1 MSACFQVCLC
11 VKRSL
16 SETMSEC
23 GGVEGELVASVE
35 GINHFLCALN
45 NLLSES
51 VDQLGDRETSRQ
63 SDS

>member
-1 MSACFQVCLC
+1 MSVCFQVCVC

-23 GGVEGELVASVE
+23 GVVEGELVAPVE

-51 VDQLGDRETSRQ
+51 VDQRGDRETSKTI
-63 SDS
+63 

>member
-1 MSACFQVCLC
+1 MC

-23 GGVEGELVASVE
+23 GGVEGELVAPVE
-35 GINHFLCALN
+35 GMNHFLCALN

-51 VDQLGDRETSRQ
+51 VDQRGDRETSKTI
-63 SDS
+63 